1 MLLPA
6 CSADRYKPQTIGSL
20 AYGQEERSLQ
30 IASGRDDGPRCEV
43 VRIVASI
50 TPSAMSEHST
60 SQPRYADDLWHLGA
74 LTMRSTRDGDAHV
87 IELAGEFDLAGAALL
102 EEELLRVEASD
113 AEQIVIDLRE
123 LEFID
128 STGVR
133 LVYMA
138 DARTRRGDARL
149 TIRRGPSRV
158 HRIFELTDLADRL
171 PFVD

>member
-1 MLLPA
+1 MRGGT
-6 CSADRYKPQTIGSL
+6 DRRG
-20 AYGQEERSLQ
+20 
-30 IASGRDDGPRCEV
+30 DH
-43 VRIVASI
+43 I
-50 TPSAMSEHST
+50 TMSEHST
-60 SQPRYADDLWHLGA
+60 SQPTRAHDLRHLGA

-87 IELAGEFDLAGAALL
+87 IALSGELDLAGAGLL
-102 EEELLRVEASD
+102 EDELLRVEASD
-113 AEQIVIDLRE
+113 AAQIVIDLRE

-138 DARTRRGDARL
+138 DARARHNDARL
-149 TIRRGPSRV
+149 TIRRGHSRV

>member
-1 MLLPA
+1 MPDH
-6 CSADRYKPQTIGSL
+6 SIPQRTRTG
-20 AYGQEERSLQ
+20 
-30 IASGRDDGPRCEV
+30 
-43 VRIVASI
+43 
-50 TPSAMSEHST
+50 
-60 SQPRYADDLWHLGA
+60 DLRHLGA
-74 LTMRSTRDGDAHV
+74 LTMRSVRDGDAHV
-87 IELAGEFDLAGAALL
+87 IELSGELDLAGATLL

-138 DARTRRGDARL
+138 DARARRGDARL
-149 TIRRGPSRV
+149 TIRRGPNRV

>member
-1 MLLPA
+1 
-6 CSADRYKPQTIGSL
+6 
-20 AYGQEERSLQ
+20 
-30 IASGRDDGPRCEV
+30 
-43 VRIVASI
+43 
-50 TPSAMSEHST
+50 MSEHST
-60 SQPRYADDLWHLGA
+60 SHPTRASDLRHLGA
-74 LTMRSTRDGDAHV
+74 LTMRSTRDGGAHV
-87 IELAGEFDLAGAALL
+87 IALSGELDLAGAGLL
-102 EEELLRVEASD
+102 EDELLRVEATD
-113 AEQIVIDLRE
+113 AAQIVMDLRE

-138 DARTRRGDARL
+138 DARARSSDGRL

>member
-1 MLLPA
+1 
-6 CSADRYKPQTIGSL
+6 
-20 AYGQEERSLQ
+20 
-30 IASGRDDGPRCEV
+30 
-43 VRIVASI
+43 
-50 TPSAMSEHST
+50 
-60 SQPRYADDLWHLGA
+60 
-74 LTMRSTRDGDAHV
+74 MRSTRDGDAHV
-87 IELAGEFDLAGAALL
+87 IELSGELDLAGAGLL
-102 EEELLRVEASD
+102 EDELQRVEATD
-113 AEQIVIDLRE
+113 AAQTVIDLRG

-138 DARTRRGDARL
+138 DARARGSDTRL

>member
-1 MLLPA
+1 
-6 CSADRYKPQTIGSL
+6 
-20 AYGQEERSLQ
+20 
-30 IASGRDDGPRCEV
+30 
-43 VRIVASI
+43 
-50 TPSAMSEHST
+50 MSEHST
-60 SQPRYADDLWHLGA
+60 PQPTQPTRADDLRHLGA
-74 LTMRSTRDGDAHV
+74 LTMSSTRDGDTHV
-87 IELAGEFDLAGAALL
+87 IALAGELDLAGAGLL
-102 EEELLRVEASD
+102 EEELLDVERTD

-138 DARTRRGDARL
+138 DARARRSDARL
-149 TIRRGPSRV
+149 TIRRGADRV